1 MGDSLPRLTIRQK
14 AERALSLLLGLRHP
28 EVAEVLAQSGFEQ
41 ADIDDG
47 FERIK
52 ALTSGTLERRAPRE
66 SSSQGT
72 LAQLDA
78 WENRWFPV
86 IDASLKARHPQ
97 AHEWLVGRLRQAS
110 GILLAPTMMMLVE
123 RLVALPEEP
132 SLGAEGKAARALLEK
147 RGLTAAVLQEAVELT
162 EGLRRPESSRPHVAP
177 DVEGQRKA
185 EAALWAWYLEWS
197 TIARAGI
204 KDKRLLRECG
214 LSAGKK
220 AAREAAAAAPW
231 PVESERE

>member
-1 MGDSLPRLTIRQK
+1 MPRLTTRQK
-14 AERALSLLLGLRHP
+14 AERVVSLLLGLRHP
-28 EVAEVLAQSGFEQ
+28 DVAEVLAQHGFEQ

-47 FERIK
+47 FDRIK
-52 ALTSGTLERRAPRE
+52 ALTAGSLERRAPRQAAG
-66 SSSQGT
+66 SGT
-72 LAQLDA
+72 LARLDA

-86 IDASLKARHPQ
+86 IDASLKARHPR
-97 AHEWLVGRLRQAS
+97 AHAWLVGRLRQAS
-110 GILLAPTMMMLVE
+110 GPSVIPTMMMLVE
-123 RLVALPEEP
+123 RLVELAGEP

-147 RGLTAAVLQEAVELT
+147 RGLTAAVLQEALDLV
-162 EGLRRPESSRPHVAP
+162 EGLKRPETSRAHIPP
-177 DVEGQRKA
+177 DVEGQQKA

-220 AAREAAAAAPW
+220 AVREEAVPPW
-231 PVESERE
+231 PVESEGE